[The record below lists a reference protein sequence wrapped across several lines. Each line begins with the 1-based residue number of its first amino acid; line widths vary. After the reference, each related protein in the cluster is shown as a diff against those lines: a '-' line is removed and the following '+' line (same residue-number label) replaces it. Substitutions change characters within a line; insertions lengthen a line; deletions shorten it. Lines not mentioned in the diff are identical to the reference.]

1 MIKLLVTLFI
11 IKLYARDNVFK
22 HIKKKHEHNLIKAV
36 RDFEQKKAKF
46 EKLVADI
53 AFIKLCK
60 KEQLIPSFAKVN
72 VSIRNGTDKVKRKIA
87 RLMMETELKNKH
99 REKRKLRK
107 EIRGINGLLSTSLS
121 VIVYNALFHQINI
134 TVKSRIKVIK
144 LRYGKKT

>member
-1 MIKLLVTLFI
+1 MTLFI

-22 HIKKKHEHNLIKAV
+22 HIKKKHEHNLIKAL

-107 EIRGINGLLSTSLS
+107 DIRGINGLLSTSLS